1 MLVEP
6 ILEEFM
12 NQRFKSVV
20 VTGIVAGFFA
30 AVSCVGAVSAVP
42 VDPPVKTC
50 LDKLIGSKAT
60 NALIKAKKLSK
71 AQTAQVTK
79 CKKSASSSTASPV
92 TGSPS
97 SSASGSTSGMV
108 ALNYVLL
115 STVTSQQS
123 GLGNISDPALV
134 QVADGSVR
142 MFFLNGNEQQA
153 GISGYDNLQ
162 HSYVSS
168 DGGKT
173 WTLESGVRMSVQSP
187 VSVNAINGAYE
198 AWGKVL
204 APGNDQ
210 LVHFTSA
217 NGKDF
222 TSVGGSVIS
231 TTACKGISGASAAH
245 LGDPQMVKVA
255 AGYIAYAHDSGNQTS
270 PPFTRFVCA
279 LTSTDGTTWTV
290 DPSKTI
296 SYSTDIQ
303 TNPETFRNA
312 SGVIEQI
319 LPIDVATDPQT
330 GARKGM
336 QVRTSTNDG
345 ASWSALSEL
354 SFWGADPDRL
364 DLANG
369 DSLLAFGGFD
379 PRKGGLLA
387 VAKKQTTSYKASR
400 VESGMEK
407 ITWVISGAA
416 QSAIK
421 IKNLCTSS
429 DLSSTA
435 TFSTS
440 GSNVTVSVSDSAG
453 HTGCIYALIGA
464 EQALK

>member
-1 MLVEP
+1 
-6 ILEEFM
+6 M
-12 NQRFKSVV
+12 NQRFKTIV
-20 VTGIVAGFFA
+20 VTAMVTGFFA
-30 AVSCVGAVSAVP
+30 AISCVGVASAVP

-71 AQTAQVTK
+71 AQTAQVSK
-79 CKKSASSSTASPV
+79 CKKSAATSTANPAG
-92 TGSPS
+92 GSAAGS
-97 SSASGSTSGMV
+97 SSGSTSGSTSSMV

-115 STVTSQQS
+115 STVISLQS
-123 GLGNISDPALV
+123 GLGNIADPALV

-142 MFFLNGNEQQA
+142 MFFMNGNEPQA

-168 DGGKT
+168 DGGNT
-173 WTLESGVRMSVQSP
+173 WTLESGVRMNVQSP

-210 LVHFTSA
+210 LMHFTSA

-222 TSVGGSVIS
+222 TSVGGGVIAV
-231 TTACKGISGASAAH
+231 TACKGIGGASAVR

-255 AGYIAYAHDSGNQTS
+255 AGYIAYAHDSGTQTMG
-270 PPFTRFVCA
+270 PYTRFVCA

-290 DPSKTI
+290 DASKTI
-296 SYSTDIQ
+296 SYSTDIA
-303 TNPETFRNA
+303 TNPETYRNA

-319 LPIDVATDPQT
+319 LPIDVAADPQT

-400 VESGMEK
+400 VESGIEK

-421 IKNLCTSS
+421 IKNLCTNS
-429 DLSSTA
+429 DVTSTA

-440 GSNVTVSVSDSAG
+440 GSNVTVTVVDSTG

>member
-1 MLVEP
+1 MSLG
-6 ILEEFM
+6 
-12 NQRFKSVV
+12 RTK
-20 VTGIVAGFFA
+20 FA
-30 AVSCVGAVSAVP
+30 AAGLLVAAIAALSLASNASAVP

-50 LDKLIGSKAT
+50 LDKLVGSKAT
-60 NALIKAKKLSK
+60 NALINAKKLSK
-71 AQTAQVTK
+71 AQTAQVAK
-79 CKKSASSSTASPV
+79 CQRNVATSPTSPASPAS
-92 TGSPS
+92 GST
-97 SSASGSTSGMV
+97 SGSTSGMV

-115 STVTSQQS
+115 STVVSLQS

-142 MFFLNGNEQQA
+142 MFFMNGNEPQA

-162 HSYVSS
+162 HSYVSN

-173 WTLESGVRMSVQSP
+173 WTLESGVRMNVQSP

-210 LVHFTSA
+210 LMHFTSA

-222 TSVGGSVIS
+222 TSVGGGVIAV
-231 TTACKGISGASAAH
+231 TACKGISGASAAH

-255 AGYIAYAHDSGNQTS
+255 TGYIAYAQDAGTQTIA
-270 PPFTRFVCA
+270 PFTRFVCA
-279 LTSTDGTTWTV
+279 LTSTDGTTWMV
-290 DPSKTI
+290 DASKTI
-296 SYSTDIQ
+296 SYSTDIA
-303 TNPETFRNA
+303 TNLETFRNA

-319 LPIDVATDPQT
+319 IPIDIAADPQT
-330 GARKGM
+330 GARVGM

-379 PRKGGLLA
+379 SRVGGLLA

-400 VESGMEK
+400 VESGIEK
-407 ITWVISGAA
+407 VIWVISGAA
-416 QSAIK
+416 S
-421 IKNLCTSS
+421 
-429 DLSSTA
+429 
-435 TFSTS
+435 
-440 GSNVTVSVSDSAG
+440 
-453 HTGCIYALIGA
+453 
-464 EQALK
+464 